1 MEEEILDSTE
11 EQLGD
16 QFDAFKN
23 YLRIYADLDV
33 EVSRIYIGNADQ
45 EIPNGIKWFGEES
58 VINSFFAAL
67 ALVSSNNSE
76 RVQKALD
83 TLLKLLRDTKEDD
96 DPLALEKLQEL
107 ESGFNARKVSLG
119 FAKRKLLTNGF
130 KEYFREAGKE
140 SFVNCWITAAE

>member
-1 MEEEILDSTE
+1 M
-11 EQLGD
+11 
-16 QFDAFKN
+16 
-23 YLRIYADLDV
+23 
-33 EVSRIYIGNADQ
+33 
-45 EIPNGIKWFGEES
+45 
-58 VINSFFAAL
+58 INSFFAAL

-83 TLLKLLRDTKEDD
+83 TLLKLLRDTKEED